1 MRQNI
6 LTILSVGFL
15 FFILGFLGMSL
26 MTGYSLLDFWKQKLL
41 VIVELNDDVEEN
53 NLNQLQIQLEN
64 APYATPNTLDII
76 TKEEAADM
84 MRNDYGSDFLSQDMP
99 NPLHHVYTF
108 NVTKEFSDTL
118 SLEGIRKELKL
129 NEAVYDVYYEANL
142 SQKVS
147 KNLSNFLWYAIGLSI
162 LFIFVAF
169 FIVRQS
175 VLLQIQHA
183 KSLIISEEEDW
194 RLPTIN
200 DYLVRN
206 FKNAL
211 WSAALAV
218 SGLILTSYWFGTYLG
233 EIAAF
238 LQNNAIVL
246 FLSALTCITI
256 MVYTVTTYFTV
267 KIQKV

>member
-6 LTILSVGFL
+6 YTILSVGFL
-15 FFILGFLGMSL
+15 FFILGFLGLSL
-26 MTGYSLLDFWKQKLL
+26 MTGNSVLDAWKQKLL

-64 APYATPNTLDII
+64 APYTSPNTLDII
-76 TKEEAADM
+76 TKDEAADM
-84 MRNDYGSDFLSQDMP
+84 MRDDFGSDFLSQDMP

-118 SLEGIRKELKL
+118 ALEGIRKELKQ
-129 NEAVYDVYYEANL
+129 NEAVFDVYYEANL

-147 KNLSNFLWYAIGLSI
+147 KNLSNFLWYGIGLSI

-175 VLLQIQHA
+175 VLLQVQHA
-183 KSLIISEEEDW
+183 KSLVINEEEDW
-194 RLPTIN
+194 RLPSRN
-200 DYLVRN
+200 DFLIRN
-206 FKNAL
+206 FKNSL

-218 SGLILTSYWFGTYLG
+218 SGLIMANYWFGIYLG
-233 EIAAF
+233 EIASF
-238 LQNNAIVL
+238 LQNKEIVF
-246 FLSALTCITI
+246 FLSGLTFITI
-256 MVYTVTTYFTV
+256 VTYISATYFTA
-267 KIQKV
+267 K